1 MTNKI
6 TLQVVGE
13 NGQKT
18 PFTIQTEKENYINSI
33 IEVGKNNEISE
44 NDKVKLLEIAGRS
57 GDLNTIE
64 TSDLSLDDK
73 INYANYCGY
82 DKFYSFKVSK
92 NGKYLEVTVK
102 ETSALTA
109 NPNLGNIKDDFLG
122 GKSNILVTKEEI
134 PHENSN
140 LIERKAPY
148 GARENYDEITLM
160 PGETINIPIEHLQF
174 NESPRSWLARLLN

>member
-73 INYANYCGY
+73 INYANYCSCFSDLY
-82 DKFYSFKVSK
+82 INKCFF
-92 NGKYLEVTVK
+92 
-102 ETSALTA
+102 
-109 NPNLGNIKDDFLG
+109 IQQ
-122 GKSNILVTKEEI
+122 
-134 PHENSN
+134 
-140 LIERKAPY
+140 
-148 GARENYDEITLM
+148 ARNYWQI
-160 PGETINIPIEHLQF
+160 
-174 NESPRSWLARLLN
+174 R